1 MLFKRSLIALAVL
14 SVSGCSSLPQIS
26 TIDMGGVG
34 DGIAQAGKVTV
45 DATRNTW
52 NTTVSFLGF
61 GNKEVDTNQQ
71 DQYLPGKR
79 MSSGSKDNKALLPE
93 ALVPKIRLPDTLPP
107 ADIQTKSNVVAELTK
122 KPTKDL
128 IGRVSLHQDSEISS
142 QSTENIMHEV
152 AAGENLWQIAKRT
165 TGNATN
171 WKVLADINNLQ
182 PDGAVFSGQMLS
194 IPSSLK
200 PELTAVIF
208 NQDDANASNED
219 KAFDVT
225 SGETLWQ
232 FTKRTTGNAT
242 NWQTIATYNKFSDEQ
257 AAKVYPGQT
266 IFVPKSLISADYQAA
281 ANTKPS
287 VDTVAVRAAARP
299 KVARAMP
306 VPVVVATMGK

>member
-1 MLFKRSLIALAVL
+1 MLFKRSLIALVVL

-26 TIDMGGVG
+26 TIDMGGVSN
-34 DGIAQAGKVTV
+34 GIAQAGKVTV

-61 GNKEVDTNQQ
+61 GNKEVDANQL

-79 MSSGSKDNKALLPE
+79 RSSGSKDNKEQLPE
-93 ALVPKIRLPDTLPP
+93 ALVPKIRLSGTLPP
-107 ADIQTKSNVVAELTK
+107 ADIQTTLNDVAEYTK

-128 IGRVSLHQDSEISS
+128 IRRISLHGSSENSS
-142 QSTENIMHEV
+142 QNTENMMHEV

-171 WKVLADINNLQ
+171 WQMLADINNLQ
-182 PDGAVFSGQMLS
+182 PDGAVFSGQMLL

-208 NQDDANASNED
+208 NQDNANASNEG

-232 FTKRTTGNAT
+232 FTKRTTGDAT
-242 NWQTIATYNKFSDEQ
+242 NWQTIAIHNKFSDEQ
-257 AAKVYPGQT
+257 AATVYPGQT
-266 IFVPKSLISADYQAA
+266 IFVPKSLISADYQVSADT
-281 ANTKPS
+281 NPS
-287 VDTVAVRAAARP
+287 VDTVAVSAAARP

-306 VPVVVATMGK
+306 EPVVVATMGK